1 MIKTKNNDVKEMN
14 HFVGKGRYAKYAT
27 HPAAFLFS
35 HPKMAY

>member
-1 MIKTKNNDVKEMN
+1 MTKTKNNDVKEMN
-14 HFVGKGRYAKYAT
+14 HFVDRGRYAKYAT